1 VLSRGLKV
9 LLGHHGKWKKPC
21 PCCDLMDPCWVTY
34 WGSMHGQQLGLSVTS
49 VNRWPTDI
57 DQLKNLNINFLSSSV
72 ILKLAMFMCSKL
84 GFLILRFAN
93 YYFVDRTS

>member
-34 WGSMHGQQLGLSVTS
+34 WGSMHGQQLGLSVTGES
-49 VNRWPTDI
+49 LTNWHWPTEEFEH
-57 DQLKNLNINFLSSSV
+57 QLFIKFSHLT
-72 ILKLAMFMCSKL
+72 KLAMFICSKL
-84 GFLILRFAN
+84 GFF
-93 YYFVDRTS
+93 